1 MDCDPGRHGPRI
13 RSRSAAVNTM
23 ETDTARVSVEVEL
36 PGWLDTLAFQH
47 SLDLSKVLEQALLEK
62 LDIR

>member
-1 MDCDPGRHGPRI
+1 
-13 RSRSAAVNTM
+13 M
-23 ETDTARVSVEVEL
+23 ETDTTWVSVEVEL
-36 PGWLDTLAFQH
+36 PGGLDTLAFQH

>member
-1 MDCDPGRHGPRI
+1 M
-13 RSRSAAVNTM
+13 STM
-23 ETDTARVSVEVEL
+23 ETDTTWVSVEGEL

-47 SLDLSKVLEQALLEK
+47 GLDLSKVLEQALLEK

>member
-1 MDCDPGRHGPRI
+1 M
-13 RSRSAAVNTM
+13 STM
-23 ETDTARVSVEVEL
+23 ETDTTWVSVEVEL

-47 SLDLSKVLEQALLEK
+47 SLDLSKVLEQVLLEK

>member
-1 MDCDPGRHGPRI
+1 M
-13 RSRSAAVNTM
+13 NTM

>member
-1 MDCDPGRHGPRI
+1 MDRDPGRHGPRI
-13 RSRSAAVNTM
+13 RSRSAAVSTM
-23 ETDTARVSVEVEL
+23 ETDTTWVSVEVEL

-47 SLDLSKVLEQALLEK
+47 GLDLSKVLEQALLEK

>member
-1 MDCDPGRHGPRI
+1 MN
-13 RSRSAAVNTM
+13 AM

-36 PGWLDTLAFQH
+36 PGWLNTLAFQH

-62 LDIR
+62 LDIRSSSPNAAPVD

>member
-1 MDCDPGRHGPRI
+1 MN
-13 RSRSAAVNTM
+13 AM

-36 PGWLDTLAFQH
+36 TGWLDTLAFQH